1 MLGLQRQ
8 SPPSW
13 YKDRVREELHERRAA
28 TTSLQKLSETS
39 DVFFAIIR
47 ANYDGFAVRKMPPF
61 VASRHILV
69 YAYMLGKYTSRWGFY
84 RTAAILCRVPHSHSV
99 REVVNPGKDSKL
111 HEVALRHQID
121 PPPINTLSAAC
132 PGSILK
138 KTVVG
143 LYGVSGCGKSF
154 LLEELKEELGGEEF
168 DYHEGATVISRLVP
182 GGLSAFQKMDDRE
195 KISWRERA
203 IDQIREDTI
212 TGRVALV
219 VGHFMFWDEYN
230 KTPQLGWTEHDQTT
244 YSHILYLHRR
254 MDDSNRIRSS
264 ISVEHIRKWQQV
276 ECDQLRLTCL
286 EHKILFSI
294 VPPSRPEI
302 AKLLRKFQRNT
313 EEYNLSCA
321 RHRLDEV
328 VREVAGPGKLKTML
342 VMDGDRTLIAEDTG
356 ALFWRLFNNTVKDA
370 ENTGGGK
377 DPLKEL
383 FSGPFGYSYAAF
395 VQAALLYE
403 EVDEKQFDDFCE
415 EVASAVTVHPE
426 FVSLL
431 VQAAECNVGA
441 VVITCGLRLIWEKI
455 LKKTGLS
462 ETVKVL
468 GGGRVKDDLII
479 TGEVKAALVA
489 RLRTAHG
496 MYVCAFGD
504 SVLDLPMLKGASQ
517 AIVVVG
523 EERHRSHRMDDALL
537 KAIDDE
543 GLQACQVLLPK
554 TASARLN
561 VVKLPLVSIT
571 EGRFLDSLVSRLPC
585 RLHILHA
592 TNKNS
597 AKLLMSGMRDAR
609 VAGPALREVHR
620 RVGWYLTTEFVSELI
635 GLEEYPIPH
644 VQGPQTQANGH
655 RLRDENRILIVA
667 LMRGGEPMALGVN
680 EAIPLAPFL
689 HAKCPEDIENRH
701 VEDQKTIIL
710 VDSVVNSGKTVVEF
724 VRHIRKLH
732 ATIRVLVVAGVIQA
746 DSLAPGG
753 ALAQI
758 PTTEVGFISL
768 RLSDNKFTG
777 KGTTDTGNRLY
788 NTTFLR

>member
-1 MLGLQRQ
+1 MSCHIDNIPTGRI
-8 SPPSW
+8 P
-13 YKDRVREELHERRAA
+13 
-28 TTSLQKLSETS
+28 
-39 DVFFAIIR
+39 
-47 ANYDGFAVRKMPPF
+47 
-61 VASRHILV
+61 ASV
-69 YAYMLGKYTSRWGFY
+69 
-84 RTAAILCRVPHSHSV
+84 
-99 REVVNPGKDSKL
+99 
-111 HEVALRHQID
+111 
-121 PPPINTLSAAC
+121 
-132 PGSILK
+132 LK
-138 KTVVG
+138 KPTVVG

-154 LLEELKEELGGEEF
+154 LLKELKEELGEQEF
-168 DYHEGATVISRLVP
+168 DYHEGAAVISRLVP
-182 GGLSAFQKMDDRE
+182 GGLSAFQKMEYRE
-195 KISWRERA
+195 KTVWRERA
-203 IDQIREDTI
+203 IDQIQEDCTI
-212 TGRVALV
+212 SGRVALV
-219 VGHFMFWDEYN
+219 AGHFMFWDEYD

-244 YSHILYLHRR
+244 FTHILYLHVPPDVIAQRR
-254 MDDSNRIRSS
+254 MNDSNRARSS
-264 ISVEHIRKWQQV
+264 ISDEHLRKWQQA
-276 ECDQLRLTCL
+276 ECDQLRLVCL

-294 VPPSRPEI
+294 VPPSRHKI
-302 AKLLRKFQRNT
+302 AKLLRNFQRNT

-321 RHRLDEV
+321 RDRLDEV
-328 VREVAGPGKLKTML
+328 VREVAGPGKLKTTL

-356 ALFWRLFNNTVKDA
+356 ALFWRLFNKTVKDA
-370 ENTGGGK
+370 TENTGGGK

-431 VQAAECNVGA
+431 VQAAECKVGA
-441 VVITCGLRLIWEKI
+441 VIITCGLGLIWEKI

-462 ETVKVL
+462 ETVKVI
-468 GGGRVKDDLII
+468 GGGRIRDHLII

-554 TASARLN
+554 TASARLD

-585 RLHILHA
+585 RIHILHA
-592 TNKNS
+592 TNKNP

-667 LMRGGEPMALGVN
+667 LMRGGEPMALGVS
-680 EAIPLAPFL
+680 EALPLAPFL
-689 HAKCPEDIENRH
+689 HAKYPEDVENRH
-701 VEDQKTIIL
+701 VEDQKTVIL

-732 ATIRVLVVAGVIQA
+732 ATIRILVVAGVIQA

-758 PTTEVGFISL
+758 PTTEIGFISL

-777 KGTTDTGNRLY
+777 KGTTDTGNRLF
-788 NTTFLR
+788 NTTYLQ